1 MIITPKIK
9 MILTYMVIGLIL
21 ALGITCFIQFKAN
34 QNLKQEHA
42 VATANIKSLLDDRD
56 NEIIELQLSMDVLR
70 NTKDSTIQNLLTQK
84 DKLNIKN
91 KELQTMVSMA
101 SQFHVHDTV
110 PIPIHDTIFKE
121 PDFAMDTCITDDWRT
136 TCVEMKYPNQVCVD
150 ATMKSQKEVYVTA
163 KRETIDPPSKC
174 FFIRWFQKKHTV
186 TRIIINEENP
196 YIENQEN
203 VYIRVLDK

>member
-1 MIITPKIK
+1 MIITSKIK
-9 MILTYMVIGLIL
+9 KIAMWVILGLIL
-21 ALGITCFIQFKAN
+21 ALGITCFVQFKTN

-101 SQFHVHDTV
+101 SQFHVHDT
-110 PIPIHDTIFKE
+110 IPVHDTIFKE
-121 PDFAMDTCITDDWRT
+121 PDFAMDTCIKDEWRT

-150 ATMKSQKEVYVTA
+150 ATMRSQKEVFVTA

-203 VYIRVLDK
+203 VYIRVLDE

>member
-1 MIITPKIK
+1 MIITSKIRRII
-9 MILTYMVIGLIL
+9 MWVILGLVL
-21 ALGITCFIQFKAN
+21 ALGITCFIQYKTN
-34 QNLKQEHA
+34 QSLKKEHE

-70 NTKDSTIQNLLTQK
+70 NTKDSTIQNLLAQK

-110 PIPIHDTIFKE
+110 PIHDTIFRE
-121 PDFAMDTCITDDWRT
+121 PDFTMDTCIKNEWRT

-150 ATMKSQKEVYVTA
+150 ATMKSQKEVFVTA
-163 KRETIDPPSKC
+163 KRETIEPPSKC

-186 TRIIINEENP
+186 TRVIINEENP

-203 VYIRVLDK
+203 VYIRVIDD